1 MFESN
6 KPVFLR
12 DLNKNGNLTYTLKV
26 PSESYS
32 DAVLTFLDYDTM
44 NRCLKDMVY
53 GVALTNW
60 ELQEGRR
67 SIILQINF
75 EPVKQEEQ
83 EE

>member
-1 MFESN
+1 M
-6 KPVFLR
+6 R

-26 PSESYS
+26 LSESYS

-44 NRCLKDMVY
+44 NHCLKDMVY
-53 GVALTNW
+53 GVALTDR

-67 SIILQINF
+67 SIVLQINF